1 MANRGVDPINHPFQ
15 CRIHYLGCFVIH
27 VQIPTI
33 DDEYRSGIT
42 DWICKINFLSTTGE
56 DDPNFVKYLA
66 EFPISTSILCN
77 VAKFDISVM
86 TVSLSITG
94 VTNVTVKF

>member
-1 MANRGVDPINHPFQ
+1 MANRVVDPINHPFQ

-27 VQIPTI
+27 IQIPII

-42 DWICKINFLSTTGE
+42 DWICKITFLSTTGE
-56 DDPNFVKYLA
+56 DGSNIAKYLS

-77 VAKFDISVM
+77 VAKYDISVM
-86 TVSLSITG
+86 TASLSITG
-94 VTNVTVKF
+94 VTKVTVY